1 MAGDPPSPT
10 EPSSRALDI
19 GSEQT
24 LDGRVLGLMA
34 RPTRAPSDDETLIG
48 PGLPGP
54 LHGRPTPAA
63 SEALPELD
71 RSGLSPREQALVV
84 SRYVLLS
91 RLGAGG
97 MGLVYLAH
105 DPALE
110 RKVAVKLLRPGG
122 EEREQ
127 VAEAHARLH
136 REAQAL
142 AKLSHPNVVAV
153 HDVGTY
159 DASPLYG
166 EGPRPGEPPQG
177 VFVVMDYIEGVTLE
191 DWLATPRP
199 WRELLRV
206 FIAAGRGLIAAHAVG
221 VIHRD
226 FKPSNVLLRSDGTVQ
241 VFDFGLARAASETGV
256 PDDLARPR
264 TLQETWM
271 TSLSQPLTQYG
282 AYVGTP
288 AYTAPEQR
296 GGEQVD
302 ERSDQ
307 FSFCVAL
314 YEGLFGNRPYSGEN
328 IYALE
333 LAKVNGRIDPP
344 RRRVRLPRRLL
355 RAVLRGLEADPEGRW
370 PTMPALLAELERHLP
385 RHRGLILA
393 ACGLVGL
400 LGGALGFE
408 LATRGPVCTGATA
421 AFAGAWGEA
430 PRVAL
435 ERSFAAT
442 GLAYAEDTAARVG
455 ARLGEYQQRWL
466 AAHTDACEATHVRRS
481 QSPELMDRR
490 LRCLDQRRDQLEAL
504 LAVYAAADAEVV
516 QHAVAAAAAL
526 PAPESCGDPRARGRD
541 EDLSADPERLATL
554 GEQRRRLAAADAQSS
569 AGHYATARTIAEA
582 ALAAA
587 EALGDR
593 ALRAEAG
600 HSLGHAQGRL
610 TAFTDAE
617 STLAA
622 AYFDALAI
630 ERDDLAI
637 ELGIRLAIMVGDQ
650 LARPAEGRLWARHV
664 DALLDRSGR
673 APAHEIHY
681 LDAIGSIA
689 ARSGEYPVAEAI
701 LRDALARAESL
712 EPRDDLAIAHALG
725 TLASVLGVN
734 GKTVEAVAL
743 ERRVLAV
750 REAALGPLHPDLG
763 VTLTNLGV
771 GHMLLG
777 EYAEAEQAQRR
788 ALELWRVSMPAGH
801 ERVAFPLSALGDL
814 ALERGRLDEARANFQ
829 EALTIWERSVGADHP
844 SALFMHERLAT
855 TLLIQGE
862 RAAALQHSE
871 RALAGWERL
880 AQPDPGGLTLALLTR
895 AQIAI
900 ASADFEAAREPIA
913 RAHRTAEAAFGPE
926 HLYTLAAGTMQQ
938 GLRLETGAPAEALA
952 GLAPILAALERQHGR
967 ESRWLVETLL
977 MLGRARHGVALADA
991 AAYAGQRARDRP
1003 APPDAAAD
1011 DPARLAVQRGFAAA
1025 RADLER
1031 ADALARKHELTALQA
1046 EVELARARVLWDG
1059 DLPTIATTPGADR
1072 RQALALALAAA
1083 ATLRRLG
1090 AREALRQAEDWL
1102 RAHPAP

>member
-1 MAGDPPSPT
+1 MAGHPPGPT
-10 EPSSRALDI
+10 SRAPDI
-19 GSEQT
+19 GHEQT
-24 LDGRVLGLMA
+24 LDGRALDTMIGPG
-34 RPTRAPSDDETLIG
+34 RPPSDDATLVG
-48 PGLPGP
+48 PGLPRPAPAP
-54 LHGRPTPAA
+54 LAA
-63 SEALPELD
+63 SEPLPEQG
-71 RSGLSPREQALVV
+71 RGSLSAREQALVV

-122 EEREQ
+122 DEGEQ
-127 VAEAHARLH
+127 AAEAHARLH

-166 EGPRPGEPPQG
+166 TGPRPGEPPQG
-177 VFVVMDYIEGVTLE
+177 VFVVMDYIEGLTLA
-191 DWLATPRP
+191 DWLETPRP
-199 WRELLRV
+199 WQEVLRV

-226 FKPSNVLLRSDGTVQ
+226 FKPSNVLLRSDGVVQ
-241 VFDFGLARAASETGV
+241 VFDFGLARAASEAEV
-256 PDDLARPR
+256 PAALARPR
-264 TLQETWM
+264 TLHETWM

-314 YEGLFGNRPYSGEN
+314 YEGLCGNRPFSGEN

-333 LAKVNGRIDPP
+333 LAKQAGTIDPP
-344 RRRVRLPRRLL
+344 RRKVRLPRRLL
-355 RAVLRGLEADPEGRW
+355 RTVLRGVAAEPQDRW
-370 PTMPALLAELERHLP
+370 PTMPALLAALERQLP
-385 RHRGLILA
+385 RHRALILA
-393 ACGLVGL
+393 ACGLVGV
-400 LGGALGFE
+400 LGGALGLE

-421 AFAGAWGEA
+421 AFADAWGEA
-430 PRVAL
+430 PRLAL
-435 ERSFAAT
+435 TRAFAAT
-442 GLAYAEDTAARVG
+442 GLAYAEDTAGRVG

-481 QSPELMDRR
+481 QSPALMDRR

-504 LAVYAAADAEVV
+504 LTVYAAADAEVV

-526 PAPESCGDPRARGRD
+526 PAPESCGDLRALARD
-541 EDLSADPERLATL
+541 EDVPADPARLAAL
-554 GEQRRRLAAADAQSS
+554 AEQRRHLAAAEAESS
-569 AGHYATARTIAEA
+569 AGHYAIARTIAEA
-582 ALAAA
+582 TLAAA
-587 EALGDR
+587 EALDDR
-593 ALRAEAG
+593 TLRVEAR
-600 HSLGHAQGRL
+600 HSLGEAQAKL
-610 TAFTDAE
+610 AAFTDAE

-622 AYFDALAI
+622 AYFEALALG
-630 ERDDLAI
+630 RDDLAVA
-637 ELGIRLAIMVGDQ
+637 LGLRLATTIGDQ

-673 APAHEIHY
+673 APADEVHY
-681 LDAIGSIA
+681 LSAIGSIA
-689 ARSGEYPVAEAI
+689 ARSGEYPVAETL
-701 LRDALARAESL
+701 LREALARVESI
-712 EPRDDLAIAHALG
+712 EPRDDLALAHALA

-734 GKTVEAVAL
+734 GKTLEAVEL
-743 ERRVLAV
+743 ERRALAL

-771 GHMLLG
+771 GHLLLG
-777 EYAEAEQAQRR
+777 DHALAEASQRR
-788 ALELWRVSMPAGH
+788 ALEIWRVSMPPGH
-801 ERVAFPLSALGDL
+801 ERLAFPLSALGDL
-814 ALERGRLDEARANFQ
+814 ALERGRFDQARADFQ
-829 EALTIWERSVGADHP
+829 EALAIWEDSIGPEHP
-844 SALFMHERLAT
+844 SALFMQERLAT

-862 RAAALQHSE
+862 RAAAREHIE
-871 RALAGWERL
+871 RALAGW
-880 AQPDPGGLTLALLTR
+880 AQISEPDPGGLTLALMTR

-900 ASADFEAAREPIA
+900 ATADHEAAAAPIE
-913 RAHRTAEAAFGPE
+913 RAYQTAEAAFGPG
-926 HLYTLAAGTMQQ
+926 HLYTLAARMLRH
-938 GLRLETGAPAEALA
+938 GLQLETGAPAEALA
-952 GLAPILAALERQHGR
+952 GLLPILAELERQHGL
-967 ESRWLVETLL
+967 ESRWLVETLIL
-977 MLGRARHGVALADA
+977 IGRARHGVARAEA
-991 AAYAGQRARDRP
+991 AAHARLHARDRP
-1003 APPDAAAD
+1003 SPRDEDAA
-1011 DPARLAVQRGFAAA
+1011 DPTWLAVQRGFAAA

-1031 ADALARKHELTALQA
+1031 ADALARKHGLTALQA

-1059 DLPTIATTPGADR
+1059 DLPRGREPASDAR
-1072 RQALALALAAA
+1072 EQARALALTAA

-1090 AREALRQAEDWL
+1090 AGEALRQAEDWL
-1102 RAHPAP
+1102 REHPAP

>member
-1 MAGDPPSPT
+1 M
-10 EPSSRALDI
+10 
-19 GSEQT
+19 
-24 LDGRVLGLMA
+24 
-34 RPTRAPSDDETLIG
+34 
-48 PGLPGP
+48 
-54 LHGRPTPAA
+54 
-63 SEALPELD
+63 
-71 RSGLSPREQALVV
+71 
-84 SRYVLLS
+84 
-91 RLGAGG
+91 
-97 MGLVYLAH
+97 
-105 DPALE
+105 
-110 RKVAVKLLRPGG
+110 
-122 EEREQ
+122 
-127 VAEAHARLH
+127 
-136 REAQAL
+136 
-142 AKLSHPNVVAV
+142 
-153 HDVGTY
+153 
-159 DASPLYG
+159 
-166 EGPRPGEPPQG
+166 
-177 VFVVMDYIEGVTLE
+177 
-191 DWLATPRP
+191 
-199 WRELLRV
+199 
-206 FIAAGRGLIAAHAVG
+206 
-221 VIHRD
+221 
-226 FKPSNVLLRSDGTVQ
+226 LLRSDGTVQ

-344 RRRVRLPRRLL
+344 RRKVRLPRRLL

-490 LRCLDQRRDQLEAL
+490 LRRLEQRRDQLEAL

-541 EDLSADPERLATL
+541 EDLSADPERLAAL

-701 LRDALARAESL
+701 LRDALAAPSRSSRA
-712 EPRDDLAIAHALG
+712 
-725 TLASVLGVN
+725 T
-734 GKTVEAVAL
+734 T
-743 ERRVLAV
+743 
-750 REAALGPLHPDLG
+750 
-763 VTLTNLGV
+763 
-771 GHMLLG
+771 
-777 EYAEAEQAQRR
+777 
-788 ALELWRVSMPAGH
+788 WRSP
-801 ERVAFPLSALGDL
+801 
-814 ALERGRLDEARANFQ
+814 
-829 EALTIWERSVGADHP
+829 TP
-844 SALFMHERLAT
+844 SAPSPASSGSTAR
-855 TLLIQGE
+855 
-862 RAAALQHSE
+862 RS
-871 RALAGWERL
+871 RRSRSSAGSSPCARRPS
-880 AQPDPGGLTLALLTR
+880 APCTPTSASRSPTS
-895 AQIAI
+895 
-900 ASADFEAAREPIA
+900 ASATCCSASTPRPSRPSA
-913 RAHRTAEAAFGPE
+913 GPSSSG
-926 HLYTLAAGTMQQ
+926 ASACRPG
-938 GLRLETGAPAEALA
+938 TGASPSRSPPSATSRSSA
-952 GLAPILAALERQHGR
+952 GA
-967 ESRWLVETLL
+967 SK
-977 MLGRARHGVALADA
+977 
-991 AAYAGQRARDRP
+991 RP
-1003 APPDAAAD
+1003 A
-1011 DPARLAVQRGFAAA
+1011 R
-1025 RADLER
+1025 
-1031 ADALARKHELTALQA
+1031 TS
-1046 EVELARARVLWDG
+1046 
-1059 DLPTIATTPGADR
+1059 R
-1072 RQALALALAAA
+1072 R
-1083 ATLRRLG
+1083 R
-1090 AREALRQAEDWL
+1090 
-1102 RAHPAP
+1102 